1 MMKRILNLVLMA
13 SLIFSV
19 ACKGK
24 KTSAEGI
31 VSEVSEDASYA
42 VCIWDRA
49 SLKEAPEEKGK
60 WLESLSLGEKCEYLD
75 ETKEDNSGTKQVQY
89 YKVRLLG
96 GKEGWVQST
105 LIALN
110 SKPAALSQDAEV
122 YSRPDL
128 LTKTD
133 KAFSKMDIVAVKG
146 SQGDFLEVTGKR
158 TEGKWIETGWIK
170 ANNVTYSDVDIA
182 VAKFGSKALRMEDEV
197 KKQEAIKQIISNSDF
212 SNSIFINDLS
222 VLVAEQEPALDSTEV
237 DIEEAISE

>member
-1 MMKRILNLVLMA
+1 MA

-24 KTSAEGI
+24 KTNTDGI
-31 VSEVSEDASYA
+31 VSEVSEDAGYA

-49 SLKEAPEEKGK
+49 SLKETPEEKGK

-75 ETKEDNSGTKQVQY
+75 ETKEDNSGTKPVQY

-105 LIALN
+105 LVALN

-146 SQGDFLEVTGKR
+146 NQGDFLEVTGKR
-158 TEGKWIETGWIK
+158 KEGKWIETGWIK

-182 VAKFGSKALRMEDEV
+182 VAKFGGKALRMEDEA
-197 KKQEAIKQIISNSDF
+197 KKQVAIKEIVSNSDF
-212 SNSIFINDLS
+212 SNSIFINELS
-222 VLVAEQEPALDSTEV
+222 VLISEQDTVEDSEAE
-237 DIEEAISE
+237 IEEAPAE